1 MKKTNWN
8 QGWIF
13 YDVAKEKA
21 KKVIDLPHDAMIGGK
36 RLPEYGSASGFFG
49 GGKYVYEKSFTADE
63 DFLSKTV
70 FLEFEGVYMNSVV
83 SINGEQVG
91 GHIYGYT
98 NYFVDLTGKLVS
110 GKNTVRI
117 TVDNSAQPNSRWYTG
132 SGIYRDVNMYVGGDS
147 YFVPDGIKITTV
159 SYRPAVIQVQS
170 ETVGNGEVF
179 AEIVKDG
186 KQEVHAAG
194 KSFVVEIPNAEL
206 WSADSPKLYELR
218 LKIENDGRIADEE
231 TVVFGI
237 RKLSWDASCGFTVN
251 GKTVKLKGGC
261 IHHDNGLL
269 GACEYKKAARR
280 RIRKLKE
287 FGFNA
292 IRYSHYPASK
302 QILEAC
308 DELGMYVIDES
319 FDQWRVS
326 QSKFDY
332 ALYFDAEWKKD
343 LEALIRK
350 DYNHPSVSMY
360 SIGNEITDVA
370 LPWGK
375 EIAKEL
381 CAFIK
386 SRDAGRAVT
395 IANNALLNVLT
406 VKLAEQKKQAGDNKN
421 VGSGDANEIVAQ
433 LPKIM
438 ESLTADML
446 ESIAG
451 ETLSAVDIVGYN
463 YGNNLYERTHELYP
477 DRIVL
482 GSETFPSRIGKN
494 WEQVEKY
501 PYLIGDF
508 MWTAWDY
515 IGEAGVGLPFYGTKQ
530 APFSKPYPCML
541 AGCGSFDITGF
552 PESQAYYSAVLWGAY
567 AKPYIAVR
575 PVDHSGEEY
584 ALGNWRLTDAQ
595 NSWSWEKQSGK
606 SAEIFVYSIGDK
618 IELLLNG
625 NSIGKKQLVSCKAEF
640 SVSYERGVLTAIS
653 YDQNG
658 KEIARSELRSADDNI
673 VIQATAEQSVIEKND
688 FTYVNIALT
697 DEAGTVHMLCDRR
710 VKVMVEGPGYLRAIG
725 SGNPLTEESFADP
738 EYTSYY
744 GRLQAV
750 IASKDSAGTIKVFL
764 QAEGAANK
772 SIEITVK
779 S

>member
-1 MKKTNWN
+1 MKKINWN
-8 QGWIF
+8 QGWTF
-13 YDVAKEKA
+13 YEFAKENERQ
-21 KKVIDLPHDAMIGGK
+21 VIDLPHDAMIGGK
-36 RLPEYGSASGFFG
+36 RLPEYGNASGFFG
-49 GGKYVYEKSFTADE
+49 GGKYIYEKSFVVDE
-63 DFLSKTV
+63 DFLHRTV
-70 FLEFEGVYMNSVV
+70 FVEFEGVYMNSRV

-98 NYFVDLTGKLVS
+98 NYFVDLTGKLISGRNTIRVS
-110 GKNTVRI
+110 
-117 TVDNSAQPNSRWYTG
+117 VDNSAQPNSRWYTG
-132 SGIYRDVNMYVGGDS
+132 SGIYRDVNLYVGGDS
-147 YFVPDGIKITTV
+147 YFVPDGVRITTV
-159 SYRPAVIQVQS
+159 SYEPAVVQVQC
-170 ETVGNGEVF
+170 ETVGGGEVF

-186 KQEVHAAG
+186 KQVTRAEG
-194 KSFVVEIPNAEL
+194 KSFAVEIPNAEL
-206 WSADSPKLYELR
+206 WSADSPELYELR
-218 LKIENDGRIADEE
+218 LKLKNDNHISDEE
-231 TVVFGI
+231 TVTFGI
-237 RKLSWDASCGFTVN
+237 RKLSWDAVRGFTVN

-308 DELGMYVIDES
+308 DEFGMYVIDES
-319 FDQWRVS
+319 FDQWRVP

-332 ALYFDAEWKKD
+332 ALCFDTEWKKD

-350 DYNHPSVSMY
+350 DYNHPSVLMY

-381 CAFIK
+381 CSFIK
-386 SRDAGRAVT
+386 NRDTGRAVT

-406 VKLAEQKKQAGDNKN
+406 VKQAEQKAKAGGNKN

-438 ESLTADML
+438 ASLTADML

-463 YGNNLYERTHELYP
+463 YGNNLYERTHELCP
-477 DRIVL
+477 DRVIL
-482 GSETFPSRIGKN
+482 GSETFPAKIGKS
-494 WEQVEKY
+494 WEQVEIH

-575 PVDHSGEEY
+575 PVDHSGEDY
-584 ALGNWRLTDAQ
+584 TLGNWRLTDAR
-595 NSWSWEKQSGK
+595 NSWSWDRQEGKQ
-606 SAEIFVYSIGDK
+606 AEIFVYSRGTEV
-618 IELLLNG
+618 ELLLNG
-625 NSIGKKQLVSCKAEF
+625 KRIAKKPLVLCKAEF
-640 SVSYERGVLTAIS
+640 SVKYEGGVLTAIS

-658 KEIARSELRSADDNI
+658 KEMARSELRTAKDEMM
-673 VIQATAEQSVIEKND
+673 IQAKVEQSVIEKND

-697 DEAGTVHMLCDRR
+697 DKDGNVHMLCDRKI
-710 VKVMVEGPGYLRAIG
+710 KVIVSGPGYLRAIG
-725 SGNPLTEESFADP
+725 SGNPLTEESFSDS

-744 GRLQAV
+744 GRLHAI
-750 IASKDSAGTIKVFL
+750 IASRDSAGTIKVSF
-764 QAEGAANK
+764 QAEGAEDN
-772 SIEITVK
+772 SIEIAVK
-779 S
+779 K